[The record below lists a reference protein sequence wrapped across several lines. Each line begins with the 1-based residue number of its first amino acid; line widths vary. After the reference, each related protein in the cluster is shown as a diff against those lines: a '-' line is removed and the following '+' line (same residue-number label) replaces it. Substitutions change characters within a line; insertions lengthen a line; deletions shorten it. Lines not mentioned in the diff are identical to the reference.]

1 MKLFRKN
8 QCITKATAEEN
19 QLNFSHKL
27 KTFRE
32 ESPNIFT
39 LYINDFDDAP
49 NNDDIIDELTKRA
62 PDDYLKICI
71 NSHGGLITELQRF
84 HNTISTF
91 FKDRFE
97 TEINS
102 IAYSAGAFLFCIA
115 PVRVCFEHSHAMF
128 HNAAGG
134 IFGKFSDMKE
144 QHNFDMEFYQK
155 YLKSIISKF
164 FTEKEIEQLLEGK
177 EFWFDTLEMC
187 KRGICT
193 DVWYDGGIIT
203 AKEYIKIKT
212 PAKVT
217 KKHKSAKSTKIVK
230 QKQTKN
236 KTKSTEDVK

>member
-1 MKLFRKN
+1 MKILK
-8 QCITKATAEEN
+8 TKTKINDGEAN
-19 QLNFSHKL
+19 VGHRL
-27 KTFRE
+27 KTFRDE
-32 ESPNIFT
+32 CPNIFT
-39 LYINDFDDAP
+39 LYINDFEDGP
-49 NNDDIIDELTKRA
+49 NNDDIIDTLTKRA

-102 IAYSAGAFLFCIA
+102 IAYSAGAYLFCIA
-115 PVRVCFEHSHAMF
+115 PVRVCYEYSHAMF

-134 IFGKFSDMKE
+134 FFGKFSDIKE

-155 YLKSIISKF
+155 YLKSIVSKF
-164 FTEKEIEQLLEGK
+164 FTEKELEQLLEGK

-193 DVWYDGGIIT
+193 NVWYDGDVIT
-203 AKEYIKIKT
+203 AKEYIKLKT
-212 PAKVT
+212 PAKLLKPV
-217 KKHKSAKSTKIVK
+217 KKVVKKSIKKKPVK
-230 QKQTKN
+230 KLDEQQ
-236 KTKSTEDVK
+236 